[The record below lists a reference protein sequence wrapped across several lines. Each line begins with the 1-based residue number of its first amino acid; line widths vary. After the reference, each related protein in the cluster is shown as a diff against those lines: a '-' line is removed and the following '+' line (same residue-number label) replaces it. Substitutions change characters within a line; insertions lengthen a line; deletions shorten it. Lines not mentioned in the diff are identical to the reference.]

1 MRGKFNK
8 LIPSGYLK
16 SQNEEKSLQ
25 FLSGPGYFN
34 KCKNNETRNSINPL

>member
-16 SQNEEKSLQ
+16 SQNERMKRK
-25 FLSGPGYFN
+25 FY
-34 KCKNNETRNSINPL
+34 NSSRGRGILITVKIMSRGIQ